1 MIPANDPPHAPD
13 AAEPAA
19 GSVVNG
25 IVVIDISCRKCAYD
39 LRGLPVE
46 SNCPECGTS
55 VGASFKSDLL
65 RFSDPG
71 WLDVLRKGANSTI
84 VGVCVVVLGS
94 VILIG
99 ASIAGSSAVPRLAS
113 GFILLVGY
121 FLVIRGA
128 WLLASPDPRGV
139 GEDQYQFYRRIFRG
153 SLLIGA
159 AYLLVPTLLGTRILP
174 QAVGNV
180 LGVVI
185 GLPANLAIFTACVL
199 QVLYLRK
206 LAMRI
211 PDEALANGATY
222 LIPAFA
228 GTAGVFGVVSGLFPL
243 VFESFRAARL
253 FSSLLDGVNS
263 GVGWLILFIFYIRLL
278 QRLGARFKEQADYA
292 RQTQAASP
300 LNSPPASGS
309 SPFRSAEF

>member
-1 MIPANDPPHAPD
+1 MIPANDPPQAPD

-25 IVVIDISCRKCAYD
+25 IVVIDISCRKCAYN

-46 SNCPECGTS
+46 SNCPECGTA

-65 RFSDPG
+65 RFSDPE
-71 WLDVLRKGANSTI
+71 WLDVLRKGANATI
-84 VGVCVVVLGS
+84 VGVSVVVLGS
-94 VILIG
+94 VMLII
-99 ASIAGSSAVPRLAS
+99 ASAAGSTAVPRLAS

-121 FLVIRGA
+121 ILVIRGT
-128 WLLASPDPRGV
+128 WLLASPDPSGV

-174 QAVGNV
+174 QVVGNV

-211 PDEALANGATY
+211 PDEPLAKRAAY
-222 LIPAFA
+222 LVPAFA
-228 GTAGVFGVVSGLFPL
+228 GTAGAFGIVGGLIPLAFEGVPVARVFRSVMDGIGGV
-243 VFESFRAARL
+243 A
-253 FSSLLDGVNS
+253 
-263 GVGWLILFIFYIRLL
+263 WLILFIFYIRLL
-278 QRLGARFKEQADYA
+278 QRLGARFKEQAEYA
-292 RQTQAASP
+292 RQPQAASP
-300 LNSPPASGS
+300 LKSPPASGL
-309 SPFRSAEF
+309 SPFRSPES